1 MLSLSFY
8 PLQSELILELRKQVE
23 IEKTNKLLRD
33 KEFDEPT
40 KAGLGGGGGKKE
52 IELEN
57 IGRYDMIRSRLW

>member
-33 KEFDEPT
+33 KKFDEPT
-40 KAGLGGGGGKKE
+40 KASLGGGKKE

>member
-1 MLSLSFY
+1 M
-8 PLQSELILELRKQVE
+8 QVE

-33 KEFDEPT
+33 KKFDEPT
-40 KAGLGGGGGKKE
+40 KASLGGGKKE